1 MKTLTNVFEV
11 EGILETKPAGVEAK
25 PRYHWDYAA
34 KISTQRRSQWS
45 GCPTTSSVEDVPNV
59 FGWPPSDS
67 KRNSRQM
74 VDGSCPKKLGDPTI
88 TLFLFHSFHWFDGN
102 FGANVDIFMWGLILK
117 HVLCFSSY
125 QLEATKTLIG
135 AFVWRT
141 STPSLPRALQM
152 KNPNQKQVM
161 RTLTW
166 DSKRQESPWHRQKP
180 AKVWGKAQNSRCDHH
195 SDCGD
200 QHYLLCGGR
209 EAFSDKPKQGDVTW
223 GAGRERKATPNVRRW
238 ELDLRV
244 SKSNSVQTQTSI
256 FHFSNFEDK
265 TKVLDNNQQLRHR
278 NFSAKQ
284 PMKTR
289 LLSSGLNPKMRWYL
303 KLGFHFSMNF
313 HQYEFLNTF
322 FVIVN
327 LSFFFCFW
335 ANQTL
340 FLAVCC
346 TSKVVL
352 EEQTS
357 QGPADSNPMTLFEL
371 VLMLERKGILDTKI
385 TGHGVDRPP
394 SVKRGEETDRLEV
407 VHESYSLFKPNAV
420 TIKTAKSTN
429 IAGLAGY
436 KVLSASNYLV
446 LVWRLLEH
454 H

>member
-1 MKTLTNVFEV
+1 MIVGP
-11 EGILETKPAGVEAK
+11 GIA
-25 PRYHWDYAA
+25 
-34 KISTQRRSQWS
+34 ISVLQKNSQWQKALDLFQDYQAA
-45 GCPTTSSVEDVPNV
+45 G
-59 FGWPPSDS
+59 
-67 KRNSRQM
+67 R
-74 VDGSCPKKLGDPTI
+74 GSCRFFVFRLINLKRPRPWLAR
-88 TLFLFHSFHWFDGN
+88 SFEELRLH
-102 FGANVDIFMWGLILK
+102 LCP
-117 HVLCFSSY
+117 VLCKWKT
-125 QLEATKTLIG
+125 QTKSRWWGHWLGT
-135 AFVWRT
+135 ARDRSHRDTDERRRT
-141 STPSLPRALQM
+141 VSNT
-152 KNPNQKQVM
+152 
-161 RTLTW
+161 TIY
-166 DSKRQESPWHRQKP
+166 EP
-180 AKVWGKAQNSRCDHH
+180 ARVWGKAQNSRCDHH

-284 PMKTR
+284 PMKAR

-346 TSKVVL
+346 TSKVVP

-407 VHESYSLFKPNAV
+407 VHESYSLFKPDAV